1 LATPFNPLDRIHLG
15 ESIRDALLKQSVHQ
29 MPPGER
35 FEGAGIYAIYYTGEF
50 PAYGL
55 ISAKNGG
62 GRFELPIYVGEA
74 VPEGSR
80 KGGLVTSTKPT
91 YKLHAR
97 LREHARSIE
106 QATNLKIVDFH
117 FRYIVVHDIW
127 IPLGETLMIDTFA
140 PVWNKI
146 IDGFGI
152 HTPGGNRPQ
161 TTSAWDTL
169 HSGRLFVKQVKLL
182 PNPKTQAQLIKE
194 VQEYL
199 VLSEQRQA

>member
-1 LATPFNPLDRIHLG
+1 MP
-15 ESIRDALLKQSVHQ
+15 VHP
-29 MPPGER
+29 MPPAEK
-35 FEGAGIYAIYYTGEF
+35 FEGVGIYALYYTGDF
-50 PAYGL
+50 PAYTG
-55 ISAKNGG
+55 IAQRNRK

-80 KGGLVTSTKPT
+80 KGGLVSTVKPT

-97 LREHARSIE
+97 LRDHSRSIQ
-106 QATNLKIVDFH
+106 QATNLRIGDFH
-117 FRYIVVHDIW
+117 FRYLVVDDIW
-127 IPLGETLMIDTFA
+127 IPLGEALMIETFA

-146 IDGFGI
+146 VDGFGI

-169 HSGRLFVKQVKLL
+169 HPGREFVKKVNLL
-182 PNPKTQAQLIKE
+182 PNPKTQGKLIRE

-199 VLSEQRQA
+199 G